1 MRRMGR
7 KPSLLL
13 PLLAL
18 ALLLGLAVGAHP
30 MGRSAATAAPVAGEG
45 DRIAATGDLIL
56 QPGDVVEHNASA
68 LLGRVEV
75 PAGAEVKHDVIAPN
89 GEVIIGGKVGHDVTA
104 LNGDITLLSTAE
116 IGNDVKAVNG
126 RVTREPGA
134 TVGGAVTMTT
144 EETPPEEGSG
154 IVGFVL
160 RLLFNIVLGVVFVAA
175 GTLVVLA
182 WPRQT
187 GRVVAVLE
195 GSPKAAV
202 GVGLVTSIFILP
214 VAALLS
220 GLLVITLIG
229 IVLLPVLWIGLFVAW
244 LFGMVVVGL
253 WVGRRVSDS
262 GHLPAARGSLL
273 LTAAVGLAL
282 VALTLTLLAAVLPLL
297 GWLLIYFL
305 GFLGSGAAI
314 LSRLGVQ
321 AGGRHGAG
329 APRHTHPLSPPPA
342 WPPSDRQAS

>member
-1 MRRMGR
+1 
-7 KPSLLL
+7 
-13 PLLAL
+13 
-18 ALLLGLAVGAHP
+18 
-30 MGRSAATAAPVAGEG
+30 
-45 DRIAATGDLIL
+45 
-56 QPGDVVEHNASA
+56 
-68 LLGRVEV
+68 
-75 PAGAEVKHDVIAPN
+75 
-89 GEVIIGGKVGHDVTA
+89 
-104 LNGDITLLSTAE
+104 
-116 IGNDVKAVNG
+116 
-126 RVTREPGA
+126 
-134 TVGGAVTMTT
+134 
-144 EETPPEEGSG
+144 
-154 IVGFVL
+154 
-160 RLLFNIVLGVVFVAA
+160 
-175 GTLVVLA
+175 
-182 WPRQT
+182 
-187 GRVVAVLE
+187 
-195 GSPKAAV
+195 
-202 GVGLVTSIFILP
+202 
-214 VAALLS
+214 
-220 GLLVITLIG
+220 
-229 IVLLPVLWIGLFVAW
+229 VAW